1 MDESLE
7 NVCLLS
13 FLLVALKF
21 KVNSC
26 LSDVLAAG
34 SQNFKTRSESLG
46 STTMKIVSLSAVI
59 FLALISVAWGQTKK
73 PRTLDE
79 LVVYTGADR
88 GQILLEGAKAEGKV
102 VWYTSLSGVYR
113 EIVDSFKRKYPSINI
128 EPYRGGSVD
137 LAPRLFN
144 EAKANRFVAD
154 ALESTPGLLMLL
166 RDSGI
171 LKAYNSPELTR
182 YPDEAKTK
190 ADGARVYWTTDREA
204 YLGFG
209 YNTRL
214 IAPTEVPKTFQ
225 DLLRP
230 ELKGKLAFT
239 TESSS
244 SRVVGTLIKYKG
256 EEFVKRLH
264 AQDARLFKASSAGFL
279 DLIAAGEV
287 AGSPVVFRNQ
297 VNVLKEK
304 GAPVE
309 WVPLDAVSANAGGS
323 AIIAGA
329 PHPHAALLL
338 TDYILGPEGQKLME
352 QFRYGVAWKEYPFKR
367 DYPERGMNSAEY
379 EKAEDKWT
387 QLVRSIT
394 RR

>member
-1 MDESLE
+1 M
-7 NVCLLS
+7 
-13 FLLVALKF
+13 
-21 KVNSC
+21 KV
-26 LSDVLAAG
+26 L
-34 SQNFKTRSESLG
+34 
-46 STTMKIVSLSAVI
+46 SLSAI
-59 FLALISVAWGQTKK
+59 MLLTLISVTWGQTKR

-79 LVVYTGADR
+79 LATYTGADR
-88 GQILLEGAKAEGKV
+88 QQILLEGAKAEGKV

-113 EIVDSFKRKYPSINI
+113 EIVDAFKRKYPSINI
-128 EPYRGGSVD
+128 EPYRGGS
-137 LAPRLFN
+137 LELGPRLLN
-144 EAKANRFVAD
+144 ESKAGRFVAD
-154 ALESTPGLLMLL
+154 ALEATPGLLMLL

-171 LKAYNSPELTR
+171 LKAYTSPEIAR

-190 ADGARVYWTTDREA
+190 ADGTRVYWTTDREA

-209 YNTRL
+209 YNTRM
-214 IAPTEVPKTFQ
+214 IAAAELPKNFSE
-225 DLLRP
+225 LLRP
-230 ELKGKLAFT
+230 ELKGKLAVT

-244 SRVVGTLIKYKG
+244 SRVIGSMLKHKG
-256 EEFVKRLH
+256 EEFIKRLH
-264 AQDARLFKASSAGFL
+264 AQEIKLFKASSAGFL

-297 VNVLKEK
+297 ASVLKER

-309 WVPLDAVSANAGGS
+309 WLPLDVVPANAGGS
-323 AIIAGA
+323 AIITGA
-329 PHPHAALLL
+329 PHPHAAILL
-338 TDYILGPEGQKLME
+338 TDFILGPEGQKLME

-367 DYPERGMNSAEY
+367 EYPERGMTSSEY